1 MRHLLLLF
9 VGFMSMHVMA
19 YDLALDSMNHKEL
32 HEVEVRAKTLTTA
45 NTSLPSQKITS
56 LDIAK
61 LNVDNVADIA
71 KHFSGVTV
79 KDYGGAGGQK
89 TVSFRGLNALHT
101 GVSYDGVMMSDAQS
115 GMIDL
120 GKISSENIAEVSAYN
135 GQPNSIFQP
144 ARMFAYSGVIAICT
158 QLTGYDS
165 LHTSHA
171 RATAKAGSFGMYNGN
186 LFLSKYISKKL
197 IISLNT
203 NGLAAEND
211 YPFSYTDGQ
220 FTEKRIRT
228 NSDIK
233 SIRNEIN
240 SSYHFDKFELVSIK
254 LNQFYSDR
262 GLPGAIIIGSPFAGF
277 SNERFLENE
286 LFGQLHYENKKSC
299 YVQYQL
305 SAKLSDNQLKYTDQ
319 NVKYFSIPDHILT
332 NFYHQNEY
340 YLTGTLQLCP
350 TDHLIASL
358 ASDWNY
364 NTLNATS
371 NGINTVIG
379 SPERTSFLENIA
391 LKYTSQSLTLGA
403 NLLYTKIA
411 NKNQGIS
418 QPDLDKITP
427 GATIS
432 YKPIQDKEL
441 VIRAFYK
448 NIFRVPTF
456 SEIYYHEMF
465 SIDLQPEKT
474 NQYNLGV
481 VYETDKKHTNTSI
494 RVSVDVYYNNI
505 KDKITI
511 EPHGGFSSVRNIGE
525 VEIKGLDV
533 TSLFSH
539 SFSKEKQFNIQLNYT
554 FQQAK
559 NVTPG
564 DATYGDQIP
573 YTPFNSGT
581 ATVDYNYKNLMCGY
595 SAIYSGYRYN
605 GQNSDYRNLIPSF
618 VDQSVFMK
626 YTYKM
631 LALKCEVNN
640 VFDAQYQI
648 VQYYPMPGRNVKAI
662 LTVNL

>member
-1 MRHLLLLF
+1 
-9 VGFMSMHVMA
+9 VATWAKSMDVQSTTC
-19 YDLALDSMNHKEL
+19 DSLANREL
-32 HEVEVRAKTLTTA
+32 HEVEVQAKTITTI
-45 NTSLPSQKITS
+45 NTGLPAQKITAQ
-56 LDIAK
+56 DVAK

-71 KHFSGVTV
+71 KYFAGVTV

-120 GKISSENIAEVSAYN
+120 GKIGSENISEIAAYN
-135 GQPNSIFQP
+135 GQPSNIFQP

-158 QLTGYDS
+158 QLIDYDS
-165 LHTSHA
+165 LHTFHC
-171 RATAKAGSFGMYNGN
+171 RATAKVGSFGLYNGN
-186 LFLSKYISKKL
+186 LFLSKYITKKL
-197 IISLNT
+197 SLT
-203 NGLAAEND
+203 FND
-211 YPFSYTDGQ
+211 DALSALNNYPFSYMDGQ

-233 SIRNEIN
+233 SIRNEMN

-254 LNQFYSDR
+254 LSQFYSDR

-299 YVQYQL
+299 YVQYQF
-305 SAKLSDNQLKYTDQ
+305 SGKISDNQLKYTDQ
-319 NVKYFSIPDHILT
+319 NVEYYSIPDHMLT
-332 NFYHQNEY
+332 NFYRQNEY

-350 TDHLIASL
+350 TNNLIASL
-358 ASDWNY
+358 ASDWDY

-379 SPERTSFLENIA
+379 TPERTSFLENIA
-391 LKYTSQSLTLGA
+391 LKYMSQSLTLGA
-403 NLLYTKIA
+403 NLLYTKIK
-411 NKNQGIS
+411 NENQGTS

-432 YKPIQDKEL
+432 IKPLQEKEL

-465 SIDLQPEKT
+465 SSNLQPEKT
-474 NQYNLGV
+474 NQYDLGV
-481 VYETDKKHTNTSI
+481 VYETEKIHTNTFV
-494 RVSVDVYYNNI
+494 RVSVDVFYNNI

-511 EPHGGFSSVRNIGE
+511 EPHGGFSSVSNIGE
-525 VEIKGLDV
+525 VEIEGVDIS
-533 TSLFSH
+533 SLFSH
-539 SFSKEKQFNIQLNYT
+539 SFSKNQQFNVQLNYT
-554 FQQAK
+554 FQRAI
-559 NVTPG
+559 NVTQG
-564 DATYGDQIP
+564 DVTFGDQIP
-573 YTPFNSGT
+573 YTPLHSGAAT
-581 ATVDYNYKNLMCGY
+581 ADYVYKNFQCGY
-595 SAIYSGYRYN
+595 SAIYSGYRYS
-605 GQNSDYRNLIPSF
+605 GQNSDYRNLLPTF
-618 VDQSVFMK
+618 VDQGVFVK
-626 YTYKM
+626 YTHKM

-640 VFDAQYQI
+640 IFDVQYQI

-662 LTVNL
+662 LTLNL